1 MTGTLETGS
10 RCVQSSST
18 DVAKEAGRL
27 MCPVHKTKEVASTPA
42 SGAGRLSFVL
52 LEASTYESGLE
63 SFVREL
69 SWLEGRP
76 SIPTGLM

>member
-1 MTGTLETGS
+1 
-10 RCVQSSST
+10 
-18 DVAKEAGRL
+18 